1 MTLTKSLHTVTAVAN
16 VARYIAPS
24 HRDHVSLARES
35 LAILGYSLADY
46 PPTDPTIHKIL
57 RECKLVLSSH
67 AAFTRIA
74 RVAA

>member
-24 HRDHVSLARES
+24 HRDPVALARES
-35 LAILGYSLADY
+35 LAILGYSMSDY
-46 PPTDPTIHKIL
+46 SSDDPTIVKII
-57 RECKLVLSSH
+57 RECKLVLSSR
-67 AAFTRIA
+67 AVFTRVA

>member
-1 MTLTKSLHTVTAVAN
+1 MTLTKSLHTVTAVTN
-16 VARYIAPS
+16 VARHIACS

-57 RECKLVLSSH
+57 RECS
-67 AAFTRIA
+67 RIVGA
-74 RVAA
+74 RVRVAA

>member
-1 MTLTKSLHTVTAVAN
+1 MFFPRLTKSLHTVTAVAN

-35 LAILGYSLADY
+35 LAILGYSMADY
-46 PPTDPTIHKIL
+46 PPADPTIQKIL
-57 RECKLVLSSH
+57 RECS
-67 AAFTRIA
+67 RIVGARA